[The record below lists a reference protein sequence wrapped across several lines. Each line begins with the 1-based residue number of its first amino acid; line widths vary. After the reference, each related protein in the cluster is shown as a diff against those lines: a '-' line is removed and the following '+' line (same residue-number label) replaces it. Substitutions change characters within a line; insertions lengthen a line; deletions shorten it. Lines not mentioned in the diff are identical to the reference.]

1 MELALASMWSSAT
14 PSKNSY
20 CHLSWSEKVRE
31 MDWWEWLIYST
42 LLRGT
47 TPFVHAQYQMTQ
59 VESAPLY
66 WEWLVYFRPP
76 DTRKFLSH
84 LIPILKIYSL
94 SVKAGWTLFRKKT
107 ILKIYFWN
115 NDASKDFVNK
125 STRLSHDFVCHFSVT
140 REDRI
145 V

>member
-1 MELALASMWSSAT
+1 MLHQGFT
-14 PSKNSY
+14 
-20 CHLSWSEKVRE
+20 
-31 MDWWEWLIYST
+31 
-42 LLRGT
+42 
-47 TPFVHAQYQMTQ
+47 
-59 VESAPLY
+59 
-66 WEWLVYFRPP
+66 PP
-76 DTRKFLSH
+76 DTCKSFSH
-84 LIPILKIYSL
+84 LIP
-94 SVKAGWTLFRKKT
+94 